1 MRKLIYFTLAL
12 IPILGQAQ
20 EPDRK
25 KLLAEDRA
33 LWADVKD
40 VAGQHA
46 APPQGWTRIE
56 ERGAEVALSFPCEPE
71 RQART
76 IDDREVVQYL
86 CAMDQ
91 RGYIAQFEEQEL
103 DNAVSKLAF
112 LISSTASIA
121 DSLRASGLDVTVVPV
136 HHLTYGDARGRQS
149 RIEADEV
156 VMELRALIRPQGTIL
171 LGVRDV
177 PGGLPGDMPQFFD
190 SLELR

>member
-1 MRKLIYFTLAL
+1 MRKLIYLTLAL
-12 IPILGQAQ
+12 MPALGQAQ
-20 EPDRK
+20 ESDRN
-25 KLLAEDRA
+25 KLLSEDRA

-40 VAGQHA
+40 VAGEH
-46 APPQGWTRIE
+46 APPPPGWTRIE
-56 ERGAEVALSFPCEPE
+56 EKAAEVALSFPCEPQ

-76 IDDREVVQYL
+76 VDDGEVVQYL
-86 CAMDQ
+86 CTMDQ
-91 RGYIAQFEEQEL
+91 RGYIAQFEEQAL

-112 LISSTASIA
+112 LISGTANIA
-121 DSLRASGLDVTVVPV
+121 DSLRASGLDVTVAPV